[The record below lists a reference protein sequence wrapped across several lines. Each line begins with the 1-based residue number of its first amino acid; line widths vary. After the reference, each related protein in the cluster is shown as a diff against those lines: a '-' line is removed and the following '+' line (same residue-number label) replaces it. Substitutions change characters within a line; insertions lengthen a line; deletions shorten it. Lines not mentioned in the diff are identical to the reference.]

1 MLLSRISSHINSLT
15 VQIFALFWLTFSI
28 LLALAFFVPTL
39 DARAYT
45 ELKGDDL
52 RYYQNE
58 VVIAIRHNHISRL
71 LNSPMALGLERRNNE
86 SYIDPPP
93 NMPRPVLVN
102 SHRAIIGAKDDDV
115 QPLQKFIY
123 QSDNPA
129 HPMTKRF
136 FDVQISGPF
145 LITTGQNKQDN
156 YMLYFV
162 RKVNPQQEFIS
173 FIFDHPFIMLLLFML
188 ISSPL
193 LLWLAWSISRPM
205 RRFLYA
211 ANAVALGNFQI
222 NKELEEDGTREFR
235 LVGRSFNQMIKAIDE
250 LISNKQRLLSAISHE
265 LRTPLTRLQ
274 LAAALMRRR
283 KGECTE
289 LTRID
294 METERLDKMIND
306 LLLLSRQ
313 QLNSHLLRDTF
324 PINEIWEDIFSD
336 AQFEAEQ
343 RHLDC
348 RIQVQIDEPTQHFIN
363 GNLMSLS
370 SAIENV
376 IRNAL
381 KYTNS
386 KIQVSVYLEN
396 KSLMVQVD
404 DDGPGVPPEEYDQIF
419 EPFYRVDAARTRE
432 TGGTG
437 LGLAIVANAI
447 KQHQGEVWAD
457 KSPLGGLQIMI
468 KLPLW
473 ID

>member
-1 MLLSRISSHINSLT
+1 MLLAPITNRINSLT

-58 VVIAIRHNHISRL
+58 VNIAIRHKHIMRL
-71 LNSPMALGLERRNNE
+71 LNFPIALEQGNE
-86 SYIDPPP
+86 PYMEPPP

-102 SHRAIIGAKDDDV
+102 NQRAIIGAKPDDV

-145 LITTGQNKQDN
+145 LITAGPDKEDT
-156 YMLYFV
+156 YMLYFI
-162 RKVNPQQEFIS
+162 RKVNPQQEFLS

-205 RRFLYA
+205 RRFRSA
-211 ANAVALGNFQI
+211 ANAVALGNFKI

-274 LAAALMRRR
+274 LSSALLRRR

-289 LTRID
+289 LARID

-313 QLNSHLLRDTF
+313 QLNSHLLRDIF
-324 PINEIWEDIFSD
+324 PINAMWEDIFSD

-348 RIQVQIDEPTQHFIN
+348 RIQIQIDKPEQHFIN
-363 GNLMSLS
+363 GNLSLLS

-386 KIQVSVYLEN
+386 QIQVSVYLEKN
-396 KSLMVQVD
+396 KYLLVQVD
-404 DDGPGVPPEEYDQIF
+404 DNGPGVPPEEYDQIF

-473 ID
+473 LD